1 LSNIIFIPI
10 AVFVIAAYNWRAMFV
25 AFAIVTMLVV
35 IIPSIVLMRRR
46 PEDMG
51 LHPDGVAT
59 DTKDIE
65 ASQSQQSSDSVM
77 PVKEP
82 IWSRRDILSNSTFWI
97 LALCMGIDS
106 LALQGL
112 NISMAPYI
120 QDLGY
125 GDATL
130 ASVLTF
136 RAIIMVATLPLAGL
150 VAERIQ
156 RARWRVIPF
165 IIQSV
170 AALLFLLAGRPAL
183 LWLAVGVYGIGVSS
197 FAVMVEVVWANY
209 FGRLS
214 LGQVRSLSYLTALGF
229 GAAGPIAISVVF
241 DFTGS
246 YKVAFVAL
254 SGLLVS
260 AAVLIGI
267 VKPPQA
273 RHYATLTPLA
283 TESK

>member
-1 LSNIIFIPI
+1 
-10 AVFVIAAYNWRAMFV
+10 
-25 AFAIVTMLVV
+25 MLVV

-51 LHPDGVAT
+51 LRPDGIVPDA
-59 DTKDIE
+59 KDME

-82 IWSRRDILSNSTFWI
+82 IWSRRDILTTPTFWI

-125 GDATL
+125 GDTTL

-136 RAIIMVATLPLAGL
+136 RAIIMVATLPFAGL

-170 AALLFLLAGRPAL
+170 AALLFLLAGRPVL

-214 LGQVRSLSYLTALGF
+214 LGQVRSLAYLTALGF
-229 GAAGPIAISVVF
+229 GAAGPIAISAVF

-246 YKVAFVAL
+246 YKVAFVVL

-283 TESK
+283 TEPK